1 LLGVGPFLGAILSTG
16 LYILMKV
23 LDYEKVNGTQDRDDT
38 ILIAHIVTR
47 PTTSGSSSTDHYAAT
62 VVENGT
68 HEAFD
73 TKNIVTAGSGPL
85 SPGLEAAPATVG
97 GGSV

>member
-1 LLGVGPFLGAILSTG
+1 
-16 LYILMKV
+16 MKV

-38 ILIAHIVTR
+38 ILIAQIVTR
-47 PTTSGSSSTDHYAAT
+47 PTTSGSSSTDHDTAT

-73 TKNIVTAGSGPL
+73 TKNIVTGINARSGPL
-85 SPGLEAAPATVG
+85 SPELEAAPATFG